1 MAEQVGPR
9 GSKPDRCQV
18 LRGRTVE
25 DDFPGEFHQGQ
36 QAYGLHQRPD
46 IRLQPDLKRQKHIS
60 LAKPGG
66 VHIRHLNRWVKLK
79 P

>member
-18 LRGRTVE
+18 LRGRLVDE
-25 DDFPGEFHQGQ
+25 DFPGEFHQGQ

-66 VHIRHLNRWVKLK
+66 VHIRHLKQG
-79 P
+79 